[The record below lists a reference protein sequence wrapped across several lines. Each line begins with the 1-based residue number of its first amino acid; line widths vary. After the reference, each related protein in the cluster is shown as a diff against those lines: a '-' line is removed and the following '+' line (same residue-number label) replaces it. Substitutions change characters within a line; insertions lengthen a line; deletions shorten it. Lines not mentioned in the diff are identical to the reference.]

1 MVEVPE
7 TAGCLEMSQGRQQL
21 QSWTATFPFVLSK
34 PLELAAAA
42 CSLLLADKSGRQ
54 QYEQKACTMYLV
66 IASGQQLQESVGS
79 FNTLYD
85 NRACR
90 CIKHNSELTACGFA
104 HCNGRQQMRDHLMG

>member
-54 QYEQKACTMYLV
+54 QYEQKVCTMYLV

-79 FNTLYD
+79 LNTLYD
-85 NRACR
+85 
-90 CIKHNSELTACGFA
+90 KELAGASSTILSSQRVGL
-104 HCNGRQQMRDHLMG
+104 HTVMGDNKCVITS